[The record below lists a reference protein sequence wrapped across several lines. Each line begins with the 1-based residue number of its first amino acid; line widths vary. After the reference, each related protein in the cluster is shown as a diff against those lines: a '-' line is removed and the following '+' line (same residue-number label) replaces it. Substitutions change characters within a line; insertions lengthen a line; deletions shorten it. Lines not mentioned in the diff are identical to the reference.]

1 MENKAVYRILTSDH
15 RIKYA
20 GTDNPSWFTLEK
32 AREIVR
38 PNEMIY
44 QYCMKTMKPMWEVL

>member
-1 MENKAVYRILTSDH
+1 MEDKAVYRILTSDH

-20 GTDNPSWFTLEK
+20 GTDNPSWFALKK
-32 AREIVR
+32 ARELVR

-44 QYCMKTMKPMWEVL
+44 QYCTKTMQPMWEVL